1 MKSKLKNFSLLTIST
16 LIMAVGIYFFKFANN
31 FTFGGITGIAVLVA
45 KFLPISASDFS
56 FVVNILLLIIGWIVL
71 GKSFAEKTAY
81 STILLSVSLS
91 LLERIYPM
99 SHPLTNEPLLEL
111 IFAILLPALGSAILF
126 NIGASSGGT
135 DVIAMILKK
144 YTSVDIGKGL
154 MISDLIF
161 TLAGFLVFNVKTGL
175 YSLFGLIMRS
185 ALIDNFIESFNRS
198 KYFHVVTSNATC
210 ICDFIQND
218 LQRGATIVNAT
229 GAFTG
234 DDKYIILTVLSPSQ
248 AVKLRNFIKEH
259 DPKAF
264 LLVSNTSEI
273 IGKGF
278 HSVQDRQPFL
288 CFLLVHNTLFLSPRI
303 ISFIGFIL
311 QNIFL
316 KLSHTKKRGGFNA

>member
-1 MKSKLKNFSLLTIST
+1 MVGLRNHYKTNDIKEGSIMKSKLKNFSLLTIST

-45 KFLPISASDFS
+45 KFLPLSASDFS
-56 FVVNILLLIIGWIVL
+56 FVANILLLVIGWIIL
-71 GKSFAEKTAY
+71 GKSFAAKTAY

-91 LLERIYPM
+91 FLERVYPM

-154 MISDLIF
+154 MVSDLIF

-175 YSLFGLIMRS
+175 YSLLGLIMRS

-248 AVKLRNFIKEH
+248 AVKLRNFIKEQ

-278 HSVQDRQPFL
+278 HSV
-288 CFLLVHNTLFLSPRI
+288 
-303 ISFIGFIL
+303 
-311 QNIFL
+311 
-316 KLSHTKKRGGFNA
+316 

>member
-81 STILLSVSLS
+81 STILLSVILS

-144 YTSVDIGKGL
+144 YTNVDIGKGL

-278 HSVQDRQPFL
+278 HSV
-288 CFLLVHNTLFLSPRI
+288 
-303 ISFIGFIL
+303 
-311 QNIFL
+311 
-316 KLSHTKKRGGFNA
+316 

>member
-1 MKSKLKNFSLLTIST
+1 MNYEIIINETIIKEGSIMKSKLKNFSLLTIST
-16 LIMAVGIYFFKFANN
+16 LIMAVRIYFFKFANN

-81 STILLSVSLS
+81 STILLSISLS

-278 HSVQDRQPFL
+278 HSV
-288 CFLLVHNTLFLSPRI
+288 
-303 ISFIGFIL
+303 
-311 QNIFL
+311 
-316 KLSHTKKRGGFNA
+316 

>member
-1 MKSKLKNFSLLTIST
+1 MKLKLKNFSLLTIST

-185 ALIDNFIESFNRS
+185 TLIDNFIESFNRS

-278 HSVQDRQPFL
+278 HSV
-288 CFLLVHNTLFLSPRI
+288 
-303 ISFIGFIL
+303 
-311 QNIFL
+311 
-316 KLSHTKKRGGFNA
+316 

>member
-175 YSLFGLIMRS
+175 YSLFCLIMRS

-248 AVKLRNFIKEH
+248 AVKLRNFIKEQ

-278 HSVQDRQPFL
+278 HSV
-288 CFLLVHNTLFLSPRI
+288 
-303 ISFIGFIL
+303 
-311 QNIFL
+311 
-316 KLSHTKKRGGFNA
+316 

>member
-16 LIMAVGIYFFKFANN
+16 LIMAVGIYFFKFTNN

-210 ICDFIQND
+210 ICYFIQND

-278 HSVQDRQPFL
+278 HSV
-288 CFLLVHNTLFLSPRI
+288 
-303 ISFIGFIL
+303 
-311 QNIFL
+311 
-316 KLSHTKKRGGFNA
+316 

>member
-81 STILLSVSLS
+81 STILLSISLS

-198 KYFHVVTSNATC
+198 KYFHVVTSNAPC

-278 HSVQDRQPFL
+278 HSV
-288 CFLLVHNTLFLSPRI
+288 
-303 ISFIGFIL
+303 
-311 QNIFL
+311 
-316 KLSHTKKRGGFNA
+316 

>member
-1 MKSKLKNFSLLTIST
+1 MKSKPKNFSLLTIST
-16 LIMAVGIYFFKFANN
+16 LIMAGGIYFFKFANN
-31 FTFGGITGIAVLVA
+31 FTFGGITGIAVLVT
-45 KFLPISASDFS
+45 KFLPISSSDFS

-144 YTSVDIGKGL
+144 YTNVDIGKGL

-175 YSLFGLIMRS
+175 YSLLGLIMRS

-264 LLVSNTSEI
+264 LLISNTSEI

-278 HSVQDRQPFL
+278 HSV
-288 CFLLVHNTLFLSPRI
+288 
-303 ISFIGFIL
+303 
-311 QNIFL
+311 
-316 KLSHTKKRGGFNA
+316 

>member
-1 MKSKLKNFSLLTIST
+1 MNYEIIINETIVKEGSIMKSKLKNFSLLTIST

-45 KFLPISASDFS
+45 KFFPISASDFS

-264 LLVSNTSEI
+264 LLLSNTSEI

-278 HSVQDRQPFL
+278 HSV
-288 CFLLVHNTLFLSPRI
+288 
-303 ISFIGFIL
+303 
-311 QNIFL
+311 
-316 KLSHTKKRGGFNA
+316 

>member
-45 KFLPISASDFS
+45 KFFPISASDFS

-81 STILLSVSLS
+81 STILLSISLS

-161 TLAGFLVFNVKTGL
+161 TLAGFLVFNVNTGR

-264 LLVSNTSEI
+264 LLVSNISEI

-278 HSVQDRQPFL
+278 HSV
-288 CFLLVHNTLFLSPRI
+288 
-303 ISFIGFIL
+303 
-311 QNIFL
+311 
-316 KLSHTKKRGGFNA
+316 

>member
-1 MKSKLKNFSLLTIST
+1 MKLKLKNFSLLTIST
-16 LIMAVGIYFFKFANN
+16 LIMAVGIYFFKFTNN

-111 IFAILLPALGSAILF
+111 IFALLLPALGSAILF

-278 HSVQDRQPFL
+278 HSV
-288 CFLLVHNTLFLSPRI
+288 
-303 ISFIGFIL
+303 
-311 QNIFL
+311 
-316 KLSHTKKRGGFNA
+316 

>member
-1 MKSKLKNFSLLTIST
+1 MKEKLKHFSLLTVST
-16 LIMAVGIYFFKFANN
+16 LIMAVGTYFFKFTNN
-31 FTFGGITGIAVLVA
+31 FTFGGITGLAVLVA
-45 KFLPISASDFS
+45 DKTSISASDFS

-71 GKSFAEKTAY
+71 GKNFAEKTAY
-81 STILLSVSLS
+81 STILLSISLS

-278 HSVQDRQPFL
+278 HSV
-288 CFLLVHNTLFLSPRI
+288 
-303 ISFIGFIL
+303 
-311 QNIFL
+311 
-316 KLSHTKKRGGFNA
+316 

>member
-16 LIMAVGIYFFKFANN
+16 LIMAVGIYFFKFTNN

-175 YSLFGLIMRS
+175 YSLLGLIMRS

-278 HSVQDRQPFL
+278 HSV
-288 CFLLVHNTLFLSPRI
+288 
-303 ISFIGFIL
+303 
-311 QNIFL
+311 
-316 KLSHTKKRGGFNA
+316 

>member
-1 MKSKLKNFSLLTIST
+1 MKLKLKNFSLLTIST
-16 LIMAVGIYFFKFANN
+16 LIMAVGIYFFKFTNN

-259 DPKAF
+259 EYLVNPYINDIYFYFVIAF
-264 LLVSNTSEI
+264 CKSIYYNINVIFHIEI
-273 IGKGF
+273 
-278 HSVQDRQPFL
+278 
-288 CFLLVHNTLFLSPRI
+288 
-303 ISFIGFIL
+303 
-311 QNIFL
+311 
-316 KLSHTKKRGGFNA
+316 

>member
-31 FTFGGITGIAVLVA
+31 FTFGGITGIAVLVT
-45 KFLPISASDFS
+45 KFLPISSSDFS

-144 YTSVDIGKGL
+144 YTNGDIGKGL

-175 YSLFGLIMRS
+175 YSLLGLIMRS

-218 LQRGATIVNAT
+218 LQRGTTIVNAT

-264 LLVSNTSEI
+264 LLISNTSEI

-278 HSVQDRQPFL
+278 HSV
-288 CFLLVHNTLFLSPRI
+288 
-303 ISFIGFIL
+303 
-311 QNIFL
+311 
-316 KLSHTKKRGGFNA
+316 

>member
-1 MKSKLKNFSLLTIST
+1 MNYEIIINETIIKEGSIMKSKLKNFSLLTIST

-248 AVKLRNFIKEH
+248 AVKLRNFIKEQ

-278 HSVQDRQPFL
+278 HSV
-288 CFLLVHNTLFLSPRI
+288 
-303 ISFIGFIL
+303 
-311 QNIFL
+311 
-316 KLSHTKKRGGFNA
+316 

>member
-144 YTSVDIGKGL
+144 YTSVNIGKGL

-185 ALIDNFIESFNRS
+185 TLIDNFIESFNRS

-278 HSVQDRQPFL
+278 HSV
-288 CFLLVHNTLFLSPRI
+288 
-303 ISFIGFIL
+303 
-311 QNIFL
+311 
-316 KLSHTKKRGGFNA
+316 

>member
-1 MKSKLKNFSLLTIST
+1 MNYEIIINETIIKEGSIMKSKLKNFSLLTIST

-81 STILLSVSLS
+81 STILLSISLS

-144 YTSVDIGKGL
+144 YTNVDIGKGL

-248 AVKLRNFIKEH
+248 AVKLRNFIKEQ

-278 HSVQDRQPFL
+278 HSV
-288 CFLLVHNTLFLSPRI
+288 
-303 ISFIGFIL
+303 
-311 QNIFL
+311 
-316 KLSHTKKRGGFNA
+316 

>member
-1 MKSKLKNFSLLTIST
+1 MNYEIIINETIIKEGSIMKSKLKNFSLLTIST

-81 STILLSVSLS
+81 STILLSISLS

-175 YSLFGLIMRS
+175 YSLLGLIMRS

-264 LLVSNTSEI
+264 LLISNTSEI

-278 HSVQDRQPFL
+278 HSV
-288 CFLLVHNTLFLSPRI
+288 
-303 ISFIGFIL
+303 
-311 QNIFL
+311 
-316 KLSHTKKRGGFNA
+316 

>member
-248 AVKLRNFIKEH
+248 AVKLQNFIKEH

-278 HSVQDRQPFL
+278 HSV
-288 CFLLVHNTLFLSPRI
+288 
-303 ISFIGFIL
+303 
-311 QNIFL
+311 
-316 KLSHTKKRGGFNA
+316 

>member
-144 YTSVDIGKGL
+144 YTSVDIGKSL

-278 HSVQDRQPFL
+278 HSV
-288 CFLLVHNTLFLSPRI
+288 
-303 ISFIGFIL
+303 
-311 QNIFL
+311 
-316 KLSHTKKRGGFNA
+316 

>member
-16 LIMAVGIYFFKFANN
+16 LIMAVGIYFFKFTNN

-185 ALIDNFIESFNRS
+185 TLIDNFIESFNRS

-278 HSVQDRQPFL
+278 HSV
-288 CFLLVHNTLFLSPRI
+288 
-303 ISFIGFIL
+303 
-311 QNIFL
+311 
-316 KLSHTKKRGGFNA
+316 

>member
-1 MKSKLKNFSLLTIST
+1 LNYEIIINETIVKEGSIMKSKLKNFSLLTIST
-16 LIMAVGIYFFKFANN
+16 LIMAVGIYFFKFTNN

-278 HSVQDRQPFL
+278 HSV
-288 CFLLVHNTLFLSPRI
+288 
-303 ISFIGFIL
+303 
-311 QNIFL
+311 
-316 KLSHTKKRGGFNA
+316 

>member
-56 FVVNILLLIIGWIVL
+56 FVMNILLLVIGWIIL
-71 GKSFAEKTAY
+71 GKSFATKTAY

-91 LLERIYPM
+91 FLERVYPM

-161 TLAGFLVFNVKTGL
+161 TLAGFFVFNVKTGL
-175 YSLFGLIMRS
+175 YSLLGLIMRS

-210 ICDFIQND
+210 ICDFIQNE
-218 LQRGATIVNAT
+218 LNRGATIVNAT

-248 AVKLRNFIKEH
+248 AVKLRNFIKEN

-278 HSVQDRQPFL
+278 HSV
-288 CFLLVHNTLFLSPRI
+288 
-303 ISFIGFIL
+303 
-311 QNIFL
+311 
-316 KLSHTKKRGGFNA
+316 

>member
-144 YTSVDIGKGL
+144 YTSVDIGKGF

-248 AVKLRNFIKEH
+248 AVKLRNFIKEQ

-278 HSVQDRQPFL
+278 HSV
-288 CFLLVHNTLFLSPRI
+288 
-303 ISFIGFIL
+303 
-311 QNIFL
+311 
-316 KLSHTKKRGGFNA
+316 

>member
-16 LIMAVGIYFFKFANN
+16 LIMAVGIYFFKFTNN

-45 KFLPISASDFS
+45 NFLPISASDFS

-264 LLVSNTSEI
+264 LLLSNTSEI

-278 HSVQDRQPFL
+278 HSV
-288 CFLLVHNTLFLSPRI
+288 
-303 ISFIGFIL
+303 
-311 QNIFL
+311 
-316 KLSHTKKRGGFNA
+316 

>member
-16 LIMAVGIYFFKFANN
+16 LIMAIGIYFFKFANN

-71 GKSFAEKTAY
+71 GKSFAAKTAY

-264 LLVSNTSEI
+264 LLVSNISEI

-278 HSVQDRQPFL
+278 HSV
-288 CFLLVHNTLFLSPRI
+288 
-303 ISFIGFIL
+303 
-311 QNIFL
+311 
-316 KLSHTKKRGGFNA
+316 

>member
-218 LQRGATIVNAT
+218 LQREATIVNAT

-278 HSVQDRQPFL
+278 HSV
-288 CFLLVHNTLFLSPRI
+288 
-303 ISFIGFIL
+303 
-311 QNIFL
+311 
-316 KLSHTKKRGGFNA
+316 

>member
-1 MKSKLKNFSLLTIST
+1 MKSKLKNFFLLTIST

-81 STILLSVSLS
+81 STILLSISLS

-198 KYFHVVTSNATC
+198 KYFHVVTSNATR

-278 HSVQDRQPFL
+278 HSV
-288 CFLLVHNTLFLSPRI
+288 
-303 ISFIGFIL
+303 
-311 QNIFL
+311 
-316 KLSHTKKRGGFNA
+316 

>member
-1 MKSKLKNFSLLTIST
+1 MVGLRNHYKTNDIKEGSIMKSKLKNFSLLTIST

-45 KFLPISASDFS
+45 KFLPLSASDFS
-56 FVVNILLLIIGWIVL
+56 FVANILLLVIGWIIL
-71 GKSFAEKTAY
+71 GKSFAAKTAY

-91 LLERIYPM
+91 FLERVYPM

-154 MISDLIF
+154 MVSDLIF

-218 LQRGATIVNAT
+218 LGRGATIVNAT

-264 LLVSNTSEI
+264 LLISNTSEI

-278 HSVQDRQPFL
+278 HSV
-288 CFLLVHNTLFLSPRI
+288 
-303 ISFIGFIL
+303 
-311 QNIFL
+311 
-316 KLSHTKKRGGFNA
+316 